1 MSKYPIPTNPRQKS
15 DLIAFIAVL
24 ATGTSLIIIGHATP
38 TALATAATALTALY
52 AGWKNRRP
60 PNQ

>member
-1 MSKYPIPTNPRQKS
+1 MPKYPIPTNPRQKT

-24 ATGTSLIIIGHATP
+24 ATGTSLIIVGHMTP
-38 TALATAATALTALY
+38 TALAAALTALY